1 MAPLT
6 TSIRR
11 QITVAARFS
20 RYVAIGDSFTEG
32 LMDFAADSE
41 HTDPGDG
48 FRGWA
53 DRLAEQLVTSP
64 AGSPDLAY
72 ANLAIRGRL
81 ADQVLT
87 EQLPRA
93 LELAPD
99 LVSIVAGG
107 NDCLRPYTDIDA
119 LAGEIES
126 AVVRLREAGVEVLM
140 ATGYDTETASPLLR
154 AVRSRVA
161 IFNSHLWTIAQR
173 HGCHMLDLWGL
184 RDLYSS
190 ENVGRRPHPP
200 ERTGARARVTAGTRD
215 ARGHGGHAPRLR
227 DAGAAGASRAA
238 GGGRGDDVGADPPRP
253 LGIAP
258 AASACPAATG
268 WNRSC
273 PPSRACAAR
282 TGRIRGGTDP
292 GGTGL
297 GGVGWGRACRGRS
310 GVGGTG
316 VGRAGR
322 QAAPRRS
329 CSGPDTK

>member
-11 QITVAARFS
+11 QITVAARIS

-32 LMDFAADSE
+32 LMDFAADPE
-41 HTDPGDG
+41 HTEPGDG

-64 AGSPDLAY
+64 VGSSDLAY

-93 LELAPD
+93 LELEPD

-119 LAGEIES
+119 LAAEIES
-126 AVVRLREAGVEVLM
+126 AVVRLREAGITVLM

-173 HGCHMLDLWGL
+173 HGCYMLDMWGL

-190 ENVGRRPHPP
+190 EMWADDRIHLSALGHELVSRQALATLEGTASARRGFAMP
-200 ERTGARARVTAGTRD
+200 ERPGRPVRQAVAEETTWVRT
-215 ARGHGGHAPRLR
+215 HLAPWVSRRLR
-227 DAGAAGASRAA
+227 GVSSGDGLEPKLPTLTRV
-238 GGGRGDDVGADPPRP
+238 RGEDGQESEQD
-253 LGIAP
+253 
-258 AASACPAATG
+258 
-268 WNRSC
+268 
-273 PPSRACAAR
+273 
-282 TGRIRGGTDP
+282 
-292 GGTGL
+292 
-297 GGVGWGRACRGRS
+297 
-310 GVGGTG
+310 
-316 VGRAGR
+316 
-322 QAAPRRS
+322 
-329 CSGPDTK
+329 

>member
-41 HTDPGDG
+41 HTDPGAG

-190 ENVGRRPHPP
+190 EMWADDRIHLSALGHELVSRQALATLEGTAATRRGFAMP
-200 ERTGARARVTAGTRD
+200 ERPGRPVRQAVAEETTWVRT
-215 ARGHGGHAPRLR
+215 HLAPWVSRRLR
-227 DAGAAGASRAA
+227 GVSS
-238 GGGRGDDVGADPPRP
+238 GDGLEPKLPTLTRVRGAD
-253 LGIAP
+253 GQ
-258 AASACPAATG
+258 
-268 WNRSC
+268 
-273 PPSRACAAR
+273 
-282 TGRIRGGTDP
+282 DP
-292 GGTGL
+292 G
-297 GGVGWGRACRGRS
+297 
-310 GVGGTG
+310 
-316 VGRAGR
+316 
-322 QAAPRRS
+322 Q
-329 CSGPDTK
+329 D

>member
-190 ENVGRRPHPP
+190 EMWADDRIHLSALGHELVSRQALATLEGTAATRRGFAMP
-200 ERTGARARVTAGTRD
+200 ERPGRPVRQAVAEETTWVRT
-215 ARGHGGHAPRLR
+215 HLAPWVSRRLR
-227 DAGAAGASRAA
+227 GVSS
-238 GGGRGDDVGADPPRP
+238 GDGLEPKLPTLTRVRGAD
-253 LGIAP
+253 GQ
-258 AASACPAATG
+258 
-268 WNRSC
+268 
-273 PPSRACAAR
+273 
-282 TGRIRGGTDP
+282 DP
-292 GGTGL
+292 G
-297 GGVGWGRACRGRS
+297 
-310 GVGGTG
+310 
-316 VGRAGR
+316 
-322 QAAPRRS
+322 Q
-329 CSGPDTK
+329 D